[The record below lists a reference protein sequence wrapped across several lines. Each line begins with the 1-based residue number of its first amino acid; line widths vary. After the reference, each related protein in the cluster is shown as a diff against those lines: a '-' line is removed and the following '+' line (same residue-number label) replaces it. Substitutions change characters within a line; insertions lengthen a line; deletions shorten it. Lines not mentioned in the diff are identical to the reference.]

1 MVRPS
6 RAPRYD
12 QATSAKEFLDL
23 IGQTVHKN
31 VHGAALEPSKGK
43 LEGHLSLAKFEKNES
58 DPETPNDPCHLD
70 HRYHTNVT
78 IGGDK
83 EYPCEKRSD
92 VRFSYTEGA
101 ECDKSKIRGSNG
113 KSEGACAPF
122 RRLHLCDQHLEKINR
137 YDKVNNNTLLA
148 EVCLAAK
155 FEAESLEKYRAQY
168 QLTNPGFHTNICT
181 ELARSF
187 ADIGDII
194 RGKDLY
200 LGNKKEKENLEK
212 NLRQIFKKIYDN
224 LNDADVQKH
233 YKDDDK
239 GTENYYKLRN
249 AWWEANREKVW
260 KAITCDAVGGIYFRK
275 TCGTGTWTNE
285 KCQCLIGDVPTYFDY
300 VPQFLRWF
308 EEWAEDFCRKKKKY
322 VEIVKTNCRGKDKDG
337 KDLYCSG
344 NGLDCQETIRAIG
357 KFVLGQ
363 HCTKCSFLCGRYK
376 KWINNQKQEFLK
388 QKKKCENEISGNSRH
403 KRSAIIKDYK
413 AYDKEF
419 YEILKS
425 NNVGGLDK
433 FLELLKEQ
441 SECKHFST
449 DEGIIDFSS
458 TDNNSSNKTFY
469 HSEYCEEC
477 PQCGVEKKSNGE
489 FQEKPKK
496 KSGKCDG
503 KKLYNIPNNANF
515 NEINVLSFGDEHKEI
530 IKKIEQFCAESN
542 SDSSELTEKWKC
554 YYGDQ
559 QYEACTLEN
568 KTNKS
573 DDDPEEI
580 QKTFHDFFYFWIG
593 HLLNDSIEWRDKIN
607 NCIEKA
613 KKGKCKSGCNKDCE
627 CFKNW
632 IDRKKGEW
640 EEIKRH
646 FKTQEGFEVFNYDY
660 DLVLEHVLNLDEL
673 FKDITEAYG
682 NSQEI
687 QGIKDTLE
695 KKKNQ
700 APDDATEQKNTIDL
714 LFEYDSE
721 EAEKCKKTQDECNQQ
736 KKQKE
741 QPKDISRALDPPAD
755 RRPGPIDQDEDH
767 GSDSEPDSDGED
779 DEDKD
784 TLDAVVENTEV
795 GPSGPA
801 TPVDDKVC
809 DIVSKL
815 FSGNDFGDGCG
826 TKYDKYGRE
835 KFPNW
840 KCISGDKIATDSEAK
855 GRQRREAS
863 GAVTTTGKDG
873 AICVPPRRR
882 RLYVTPLTTWA
893 SGNTAASVSQ
903 GDGVSTETSQTSLLH
918 AFVKSAAVETFFLW
932 DRYKKEKKKEKQAAQ
947 ENVYNLKDDNDE
959 AQTKLKNGN
968 IPPDF
973 LRQMFYTLGDYR
985 DICVG
990 NTNIVEPAISP
1001 SEKEKMQKIQQ
1012 KIKEILN
1019 GENEQQRGK
1028 QNSVKTPQQ
1037 TWWEK
1042 NAQHIWKGMV
1052 CALTYK
1058 ETSGSDGSGKIEQ
1071 NSDLKEA
1078 FFGKDDKPGTQN
1090 GTFKDKY
1097 DYEKVKLDDQSETEA
1112 KSNDPT
1118 RLSEFVK
1125 RPTYFR
1131 WLEEWGEEFCR
1142 KQKHK
1147 LYIIEKECKVEA
1159 NSGTR
1164 RKNGTKTPKCSC
1176 YGEDCET
1183 ILSKNSYDT
1192 VADLECPR
1200 CATSCRWY
1208 KKWIERKK
1216 DEYDEQE
1223 KIYNQQKNNYVNG
1236 NNKGGGDNGFC
1247 GILETTSTTA
1257 AAFLQNL
1264 GSCKKDNGNEIGE
1277 GKKIFEDIDKTFGP
1291 ATNCKP
1297 CSEFKINCKKAK
1309 CSGANGNNCNG
1320 GKISP
1325 NDIKDDNY
1333 PNGNIEMLVSDNS
1346 KSGFE
1351 NGLEACKDKG
1361 IFKSIK
1367 ENKWKC
1373 VNVCGY
1379 VVCKLETDNEE
1390 KVSGEKNDGKHIITI
1405 RALVTHWVHN
1415 FLEDYN
1421 KIKYKISHCIKNS
1434 DGSTCQNKCN
1444 DKCNCVKKWVEEKE
1458 KEWGEIK
1465 KHYQKQ
1471 YGDND
1476 SGESYPVRSILEEF
1490 KERPEFKNAIKPCPS
1505 LDEFE
1510 KSKEC
1515 TETENTKNDKKSD
1528 IIDCMLKKLET
1539 KATSC
1544 QEQHSGKPGQTC
1556 ENPITPPDDDLL
1568 LEEEQN
1574 PKNMRPG
1581 FCPQNDT
1588 TEQQEEEENI
1598 CTPAETVKK
1607 EEEEKEEQEEEEP
1620 SGGPPAD
1627 SPPAGPAPEPQS
1639 ETKAKSADPPA
1650 PAPAAPPSPPLPPL
1664 KTALVTSTLAWSVGI
1679 GFAAFTYFFLKKKT
1693 KSSVGNLFQI
1703 LQIPKSD
1710 YDIPTLKSKNRY
1722 IPYKSAQYKGKTYI
1736 YMEGD
1741 SDEDKYA
1748 FMSDTTDVT
1757 SSESEYEEMDINDIY
1772 VPGSPKYKT
1781 LIEVVLEP
1789 SGNNTTASGN
1799 NTPSDTQ
1806 NDIQND
1812 GIPSSKITDNEWNTL
1827 KHDFISNMLQNTQNT
1842 EPNILRDN
1850 VDNNTHPTTS
1860 RHNVEEKPFIMSIHD
1875 RNLYSGEEYNYD
1887 MSTNSM
1893 DDPKYVSNNVYSGID
1908 LINDSLNSG
1917 NQPIDIYDEVLKR
1930 KENELFG
1937 TNHPKKHT
1945 TGTHN
1950 VTKPARDDPIHNQLN
1965 LFHTWLDR
1973 HRDMCEQWN
1982 NKEELLDKL
1991 KEEWNKDN
1999 NNSGN
2004 INPSDNT
2011 PPTSDIPSGK
2021 LSDIPSDNNI
2031 PSSNQILNTD
2041 VSIQIDMNNPKTT
2054 NEFTY
2059 VDSNPNQVDDTYVDS
2074 NPDNSSMDTILE
2086 DLDKPFNEPY
2096 YYDMYDDDI
2105 YYDVHDH
2112 DASTVDTNAMDVPSK
2127 VQIEMD
2133 VNTKLVKEK
2142 YPIADVWDI

>member
-300 VPQFLRWF
+300 VPQYLRWF

-882 RLYVTPLTTWA
+882 RLYVTPLTRLTGGDGTTQVEGQVEA
-893 SGNTAASVSQ
+893 QSSSSENPKNGGQTTLNAAS
-903 GDGVSTETSQTSLLH
+903 STSSLTDATHLRD
-918 AFVKSAAVETFFLW
+918 AFIQSAAIETFFLW
-932 DRYKKEKKKEKQAAQ
+932 DRYKKENKPQNTSQLQTIDNGTPPTDDDEDPEKL
-947 ENVYNLKDDNDE
+947 LKV
-959 AQTKLKNGN
+959 GN
-968 IPPDF
+968 IPTDF
-973 LRQMFYTLGDYR
+973 LRLMFYTLGDYR
-985 DICVG
+985 DICIGGDRDIVG
-990 NTNIVEPAISP
+990 DTIYKDTSDKDKEGGVTKKI
-1001 SEKEKMQKIQQ
+1001 SEK
-1012 KIKEILN
+1012 IKQILSKLN
-1019 GENEQQRGK
+1019 GTHVPEKPVQ
-1028 QNSVKTPQQ
+1028 TPQV
-1037 TWWEK
+1037 WWDT
-1042 NAQHIWKGMV
+1042 NAQHIWNGMI
-1052 CALTYK
+1052 CALTYD
-1058 ETSGSDGSGKIEQ
+1058 TNSGDKDTPPKQNDTVKQALLDKDG
-1071 NSDLKEA
+1071 
-1078 FFGKDDKPGTQN
+1078 T
-1090 GTFKDKY
+1090 
-1097 DYEKVKLDDQSETEA
+1097 
-1112 KSNDPT
+1112 SNDPIET
-1118 RLSEFVK
+1118 YKYDQVK
-1125 RPTYFR
+1125 LKEDNTSSAMSTSAAAPSDNTPTTLTNFISRPPYFR
-1131 WLEEWGEEFCR
+1131 YLEEWGQNFCR
-1142 KQKHK
+1142 QRTRMLKQV
-1147 LYIIEKECKVEA
+1147 EKNCKQ
-1159 NSGTR
+1159 GD
-1164 RKNGTKTPKCSC
+1164 KPCSS
-1176 YGEDCET
+1176 YGEHCDDQLKDNPST
-1183 ILSKNSYDT
+1183 D
-1192 VADLECPR
+1192 ADLKCPG
-1200 CATSCRWY
+1200 CGKHCRFY
-1208 KKWIERKK
+1208 KKWINTKR
-1216 DEYDEQE
+1216 DEFN
-1223 KIYNQQKNNYVNG
+1223 KQKEAYTG
-1236 NNKGGGDNGFC
+1236 QKAKCQTESDKAESDNGFC

-1257 AAFLQNL
+1257 ATFLQKL
-1264 GSCKKDNGNEIGE
+1264 G
-1277 GKKIFEDIDKTFGP
+1277 
-1291 ATNCKP
+1291 P
-1297 CSEFKINCKKAK
+1297 CSKTYNENGVGKTDFDKETETFKHTNLCDPCSKFKINCENGK
-1309 CSGANGNNCNG
+1309 CTSGGDTKVTCNG
-1320 GKISP
+1320 KTHIEAK
-1325 NDIKDDNY
+1325 DIG
-1333 PNGNIEMLVSDNS
+1333 NGGNSTEELDMLVSDDNP
-1346 KSGFE
+1346 
-1351 NGLEACKDKG
+1351 NGNKFDGLQACGSANIFKG
-1361 IFKSIK
+1361 IRK
-1367 ENKWKC
+1367 EQWKC
-1373 VNVCGY
+1373 GKVCGY
-1379 VVCKLETDNEE
+1379 VVCKSEKGNGE
-1390 KVSGEKNDGKHIITI
+1390 KVNGQKDGEKHIITI
-1405 RALVTHWVHN
+1405 RALVEHWVYN
-1415 FLEDYN
+1415 FLEDYK
-1421 KIKYKISHCIKNS
+1421 KIKHKISQCTKTDQGFTCIK
-1434 DGSTCQNKCN
+1434 D
-1444 DKCNCVKKWVEEKE
+1444 CVEKWV
-1458 KEWGEIK
+1458 
-1465 KHYQKQ
+1465 
-1471 YGDND
+1471 
-1476 SGESYPVRSILEEF
+1476 
-1490 KERPEFKNAIKPCPS
+1490 
-1505 LDEFE
+1505 
-1510 KSKEC
+1510 
-1515 TETENTKNDKKSD
+1515 
-1528 IIDCMLKKLET
+1528 
-1539 KATSC
+1539 
-1544 QEQHSGKPGQTC
+1544 
-1556 ENPITPPDDDLL
+1556 
-1568 LEEEQN
+1568 
-1574 PKNMRPG
+1574 
-1581 FCPQNDT
+1581 
-1588 TEQQEEEENI
+1588 QQ
-1598 CTPAETVKK
+1598 
-1607 EEEEKEEQEEEEP
+1607 
-1620 SGGPPAD
+1620 
-1627 SPPAGPAPEPQS
+1627 
-1639 ETKAKSADPPA
+1639 
-1650 PAPAAPPSPPLPPL
+1650 
-1664 KTALVTSTLAWSVGI
+1664 
-1679 GFAAFTYFFLKKKT
+1679 
-1693 KSSVGNLFQI
+1693 
-1703 LQIPKSD
+1703 
-1710 YDIPTLKSKNRY
+1710 
-1722 IPYKSAQYKGKTYI
+1722 
-1736 YMEGD
+1736 
-1741 SDEDKYA
+1741 
-1748 FMSDTTDVT
+1748 
-1757 SSESEYEEMDINDIY
+1757 
-1772 VPGSPKYKT
+1772 
-1781 LIEVVLEP
+1781 
-1789 SGNNTTASGN
+1789 
-1799 NTPSDTQ
+1799 
-1806 NDIQND
+1806 
-1812 GIPSSKITDNEWNTL
+1812 
-1827 KHDFISNMLQNTQNT
+1827 
-1842 EPNILRDN
+1842 
-1850 VDNNTHPTTS
+1850 
-1860 RHNVEEKPFIMSIHD
+1860 
-1875 RNLYSGEEYNYD
+1875 
-1887 MSTNSM
+1887 
-1893 DDPKYVSNNVYSGID
+1893 
-1908 LINDSLNSG
+1908 
-1917 NQPIDIYDEVLKR
+1917 KR
-1930 KENELFG
+1930 KE
-1937 TNHPKKHT
+1937 
-1945 TGTHN
+1945 
-1950 VTKPARDDPIHNQLN
+1950 
-1965 LFHTWLDR
+1965 W
-1973 HRDMCEQWN
+1973 
-1982 NKEELLDKL
+1982 
-1991 KEEWNKDN
+1991 
-1999 NNSGN
+1999 
-2004 INPSDNT
+2004 
-2011 PPTSDIPSGK
+2011 
-2021 LSDIPSDNNI
+2021 
-2031 PSSNQILNTD
+2031 
-2041 VSIQIDMNNPKTT
+2041 
-2054 NEFTY
+2054 
-2059 VDSNPNQVDDTYVDS
+2059 
-2074 NPDNSSMDTILE
+2074 
-2086 DLDKPFNEPY
+2086 
-2096 YYDMYDDDI
+2096 
-2105 YYDVHDH
+2105 
-2112 DASTVDTNAMDVPSK
+2112 
-2127 VQIEMD
+2127 
-2133 VNTKLVKEK
+2133 EK
-2142 YPIADVWDI
+2142 I